1 MPGCYKWYQSL
12 ASPNTVWFED
22 EPDGSWWA
30 CDTRALTRAGSDR
43 RCKKHGAGGTN
54 KERLLA
60 GFEWKGHMDESN
72 IHRNERDLETV

>member
-1 MPGCYKWYQSL
+1 MVS
-12 ASPNTVWFED
+12 
-22 EPDGSWWA
+22 EP
-30 CDTRALTRAGSDR
+30 LTRAGSDR
-43 RCKKHGAGGTN
+43 RCKKHGAGGTD

>member
-1 MPGCYKWYQSL
+1 MVSEPSLSQYGVVRGRTKRKLVGMWRPGTDEGGEW
-12 ASPNTVWFED
+12 SPVQKGMD
-22 EPDGSWWA
+22 
-30 CDTRALTRAGSDR
+30 
-43 RCKKHGAGGTN
+43 